1 MKELQIILIFIGQSI
16 FLQAQCLSGDCVNG
30 KGSYQSVKRGW
41 KYTGQFKNGKPDGKG
56 KMVFNDGRFYEGDFM
71 NGKFHGNGTMH
82 LDENVQIKGA
92 WRDGYSVTDKANDAN
107 VAAKVEKISP
117 SRPKPVHPSQVTP
130 KVWALAVGVA
140 AYDPTVIKPL
150 KFTDDDAYRMLN
162 FWKSSGGGS
171 LDDEHAQALVDE
183 AATKENI
190 VKTLKE
196 MFAKAGPNDLVIFYF
211 SGHGL
216 TGAFLPVDYDGVRN
230 KLLHSEVNKIFAKCP
245 AKFKLCIA
253 DACHSGSLLAQRAD
267 RDKEMIDTYYRALS
281 EASGGTALL
290 MSSKADED
298 SLESTPLR
306 QGVFSHFLLRGIKGE
321 ADVNG
326 DKIVTIQELFNYV
339 EHSVDTFA
347 RENNRFQTPCM
358 EGNYDKNMPVS
369 IKK

>member
-1 MKELQIILIFIGQSI
+1 MRALQIILIII
-16 FLQAQCLSGDCVNG
+16 FKTILLHGQCLSGDCVNG
-30 KGSYQSVKRGW
+30 KGVYQSVKRGW
-41 KYTGQFKNGKPDGKG
+41 KYTGTFKNGKPDGKG
-56 KMVFNDGRFYEGDFM
+56 KMAFNDGRFYEGEFV

-92 WRDGYSVTDKANDAN
+92 WRDGYSVTDKAHDTNVGAAN
-107 VAAKVEKISP
+107 KVQP
-117 SRPKPVHPSQVTP
+117 PLRPKTTAPANVTP

-162 FWKSSGGGS
+162 FWKSPGGGS

-190 VKTLKE
+190 VKTLRE
-196 MFAKAGPNDLVIFYF
+196 MFLKAGPNDLVIFYF

-230 KLLHSEVNKIFAKCP
+230 KLLHSEVQKIFAKCP

-267 RDKEMIDTYYRALS
+267 RDKEMIDTYYKALS
-281 EASGGTALL
+281 ESSGGTALL

-321 ADVNG
+321 ADANG

-339 EHSVDTFA
+339 EHSVDSFA
-347 RENNRFQTPCM
+347 KDNNRAQTPCM

-369 IKK
+369 VKK

>member
-1 MKELQIILIFIGQSI
+1 MRALQIILIII
-16 FLQAQCLSGDCVNG
+16 FKTFFLHAQCLSGDCVNG
-30 KGSYQSVKRGW
+30 KGVYQSVKRGW
-41 KYTGQFKNGKPDGKG
+41 KYTGIFKNGKPDGKG
-56 KMVFNDGRFYEGDFM
+56 KMVFNDGRFYEGDFS
-71 NGKFHGNGTMH
+71 NGKYHGTGTMH
-82 LDENVQIKGA
+82 LDENVQIKGT
-92 WRDGYSVTDKANDAN
+92 WRDGRSMTDKATATASNN
-107 VAAKVEKISP
+107 KIERVQP
-117 SRPKPVHPSQVTP
+117 VKPKSAVNATP

-162 FWKSSGGGS
+162 FWKSAGGGS

-190 VKTLKE
+190 VKTLNE
-196 MFAKAGPNDLVIFYF
+196 MFLKAGPNDLVIFYF

-230 KLLHSEVNKIFAKCP
+230 KLLHSEVQKIFAKCP

-321 ADVNG
+321 ADADG

-339 EHSVDTFA
+339 KHAVDSFA
-347 RENNRFQTPCM
+347 KENNRAQTPCM
-358 EGNYDKNMPVS
+358 EGNYDKNMPISV
-369 IKK
+369 KK

>member
-1 MKELQIILIFIGQSI
+1 MRILPIILIIMCQTCV
-16 FLQAQCLSGDCVNG
+16 LHAQCLSGDCVNG
-30 KGSYQSVKRGW
+30 KGVYQSVKRGW
-41 KYTGQFKNGKPDGKG
+41 KYTGQFKNGKPDGRG
-56 KMVFNDGRFYEGDFM
+56 KMVFNDGRFYEGEFL
-71 NGKFHGNGTMH
+71 NGKFHGQGLMH
-82 LDENVQIKGA
+82 LDESTQIKGA
-92 WRDGYSVTDKANDAN
+92 WRDGFSVNERPSTTAS
-107 VAAKVEKISP
+107 VAKVEKTVP
-117 SRPKPVHPSQVTP
+117 VKPKSTVHTNATP

-162 FWKSSGGGS
+162 FWKSPGGGS

-190 VKTLKE
+190 VKTLNE
-196 MFAKAGPNDLVIFYF
+196 MFMKAGPNDLVIFYF

-230 KLLHSEVNKIFAKCP
+230 KLLHKEVQKIFANCP

-267 RDKEMIDTYYRALS
+267 RDKEMIDTYYKALS
-281 EASGGTALL
+281 ESSGGTALL
-290 MSSKADED
+290 MSSKANED

-321 ADVNG
+321 ADANG

-339 EHSVDTFA
+339 EHAVDSFA
-347 RENNRFQTPCM
+347 KENNRFQTPCM
-358 EGNYDKNMPVS
+358 EGTYDKNMPVS
-369 IKK
+369 VKK

>member
-1 MKELQIILIFIGQSI
+1 
-16 FLQAQCLSGDCVNG
+16 V
-30 KGSYQSVKRGW
+30 YQSVKRGW
-41 KYTGQFKNGKPDGKG
+41 KYSGQFKNGKPDGKG
-56 KMVFNDGRFYEGDFM
+56 RMVFNDGRFYEGDFL
-71 NGKFHGNGTMH
+71 NGKFHGHGMMH
-82 LDENVQIKGA
+82 LDENTQIKGA
-92 WRDGYSVTDKANDAN
+92 WKEGYSMNEKPAGTATAT
-107 VAAKVEKISP
+107 ASIAKTQPVK
-117 SRPKPVHPSQVTP
+117 PKSASHTNGTP

-162 FWKSSGGGS
+162 FWKSPGGGS

-190 VKTLKE
+190 VKTLNE
-196 MFAKAGPNDLVIFYF
+196 MFLKAGPNDLVIFYF

-230 KLLHSEVNKIFAKCP
+230 KLLHSEVQKIFAKCP

-267 RDKEMIDTYYRALS
+267 RDKEMIDTYYKALS

-321 ADVNG
+321 ADANG

-339 EHSVDTFA
+339 EHAVDSFA
-347 RENNRFQTPCM
+347 KENNRYQTPCM
-358 EGNYDKNMPVS
+358 EGSYDKNMPVS
-369 IKK
+369 VKK

>member
-1 MKELQIILIFIGQSI
+1 MKNLSILLMLIGQCG
-16 FLQAQCLSGDCVNG
+16 FLPAQCLSGDCVNG
-30 KGSYQSVKRGW
+30 KGTYQSVKRGW
-41 KYTGQFKNGKPDGKG
+41 KYTGQFKNTKPDGKG
-56 KMVFNDGRFYEGDFM
+56 KMVFNDGRFYDGDFL
-71 NGKFHGNGTMH
+71 NGKFHGHGTMH

-92 WRDGYSVTDKANDAN
+92 WREGYSVNERSTETASLSR
-107 VAAKVEKISP
+107 VEKTTIP
-117 SRPKPVHPSQVTP
+117 RPKTTGHINNTP

-162 FWKSSGGGS
+162 FWKSAGGGS

-230 KLLHSEVNKIFAKCP
+230 KLLHSEVNKIFSKCP

-267 RDKEMIDTYYRALS
+267 RDKEMIDTYYRALAES
-281 EASGGTALL
+281 SGGTALL
-290 MSSKADED
+290 MSSRADED

-321 ADVNG
+321 ADANS

-339 EHSVDTFA
+339 ERSVDTFA

-369 IKK
+369 VKK

>member
-1 MKELQIILIFIGQSI
+1 MRILQILLIIIFQNI
-16 FLQAQCLSGDCVNG
+16 FLHAQCLSGDCVNG
-30 KGSYQSVKRGW
+30 KGTYQKRIW
-41 KYTGQFKNGKPDGKG
+41 KYTGQFKNGKPEGKG
-56 KMVFNDGRFYEGDFM
+56 KMVFSDGRFYEGDFM
-71 NGKFHGNGTMH
+71 NGKFHGNGTMY
-82 LDENVQIKGA
+82 LDENVQIKGS
-92 WRDGYSVTDKANDAN
+92 WRNGVTANDVN
-107 VAAKVEKISP
+107 TTAKVEKVQP
-117 SRPKPVHPSQVTP
+117 SRPKVTHSNTVP

-162 FWKSSGGGS
+162 FWKSPGGGS

-190 VKTLKE
+190 VKTLNE
-196 MFAKAGPNDLVIFYF
+196 MFLKAGPNDLVIFYF

-230 KLLHSEVNKIFAKCP
+230 KLLHSEVQKIFAKCP

-267 RDKEMIDTYYRALS
+267 RDKEMIDTYYKALS

-321 ADVNG
+321 ADANG

-339 EHSVDTFA
+339 KHSVDSFA
-347 RENNRFQTPCM
+347 QENNRSQTPCM
-358 EGNYDKNMPVS
+358 EGSYDKNMPVS
-369 IKK
+369 VKK